1 MAVNLTGLTTY
12 VEQNANQLISK
23 ASLGAPSLKYFNV
36 QTGVK
41 GKTAINLLNT
51 TISLGNGRA
60 CGWNEAGVSKVTQ
73 REINPWVAKIN
84 QSFCDK
90 AMIDYFLNAEVNIA
104 AGRATLPAEEA
115 FIADVIKGANEA
127 VEDAVWNGVTIGGV
141 KYNGLLDILAAEGV
155 VQATVGAT
163 QFETVK
169 NVYKAIPAA
178 VLKDS
183 AIFMGI
189 DAYRELV
196 MELVEKNL
204 YHHPAYDNADVFEM
218 VLPGTATKI
227 IGVPG
232 LNGKGATV
240 ALPLSET
247 VYGVDMQNDQE
258 VFKFWYSDDNQE
270 FRLAINFNGGVQVA
284 FLDNCV
290 IAKAVVVDDDT
301 PSGDETPTEGED
313 DEV

>member
-1 MAVNLTGLTTY
+1 MAVNLTELTTY
-12 VEQNANQLISK
+12 VDQNVNELISK
-23 ASLGAPSLKYFNV
+23 ASTGAPSLKYFRI

-60 CGWNEAGVSKVTQ
+60 CGWDEAGESNISQ

-90 AMIDYFLNAEVNIA
+90 AMIDYFMDSQINIA
-104 AGRATLPAEEA
+104 AGRQNLPFAEK
-115 FIADVIKGANEA
+115 FIADVIKHVNEA
-127 VEDAVWNGVTIGGV
+127 VEDAVWNGLTIGAT
-141 KYNGLLDILAAEGV
+141 KYDGLLDILAEEGV
-155 VQATVGAT
+155 VKATVGAT

-183 AIFMGI
+183 AIFMGL

-218 VLPGTATKI
+218 VLPGTATKV

-232 LNGKGATV
+232 LNGTQAVV

-247 VYGVDMQNDQE
+247 VYGVDMQNDKE
-258 VFKFWYSDDNQE
+258 TFKFWYSDDNQE
-270 FRLAINFNGGVQVA
+270 FRLAINFNGGVQIA
-284 FLDNCV
+284 FLDNAV
-290 IAKAVVVDDDT
+290 IAKAEVVDDT
-301 PSGDETPTEGED
+301 PSEDPSVGEEDEL
-313 DEV
+313 

>member
-1 MAVNLTGLTTY
+1 MAVNLTELTTY
-12 VEQNANQLISK
+12 VDQNVNELISK
-23 ASLGAPSLKYFNV
+23 ASTGAPSLKYFRI

-60 CGWNEAGVSKVTQ
+60 CGWDEAGESNISQ

-90 AMIDYFLNAEVNIA
+90 AMIDYFMDSQINIA
-104 AGRATLPAEEA
+104 AGRQNLPFAEK
-115 FIADVIKGANEA
+115 FIADVIKHVNEA
-127 VEDAVWNGVTIGGV
+127 VEDAVWNGLTIGAT
-141 KYNGLLDILAAEGV
+141 KYDGLLDILAEEGV
-155 VQATVGAT
+155 VKATVGAT

-183 AIFMGI
+183 AIFMGL

-218 VLPGTATKI
+218 VLPGTATKV

-232 LNGKGATV
+232 LNGTQAVV

-247 VYGVDMQNDQE
+247 VYGVDMQNDKE
-258 VFKFWYSDDNQE
+258 TFKFWYSDDNQE
-270 FRLAINFNGGVQVA
+270 FRLAINFNGGVQIA
-284 FLDNCV
+284 FLDNAV
-290 IAKAVVVDDDT
+290 IAKAEVVDDT
-301 PSGDETPTEGED
+301 PSGDDTPAEGED

>member
-12 VEQNANQLISK
+12 VDQNVNELISK
-23 ASLGAPSLKYFNV
+23 ASTGAPSLKYFRI

-60 CGWNEAGVSKVTQ
+60 CGWNEAGESTISQ

-84 QSFCDK
+84 QSYCDK
-90 AMIDYFLNAEVNIA
+90 AMIDYFMDSEVNIA
-104 AGRATLPAEEA
+104 AGRQNLPFEEK
-115 FIADVIKGANEA
+115 FIADVIKHVNEE
-127 VEDAVWNGVTIGGV
+127 VEDAVWNGLTIGAT
-141 KYNGLLDILAAEGV
+141 KYDGLLDILAGEGV
-155 VQATVGAT
+155 VKATVGAT

-183 AIFMGI
+183 AIFMGL

-218 VLPGTATKI
+218 ILPGTATKV

-232 LNGKGATV
+232 LNGTQAVV

-247 VYGVDMQNDQE
+247 VYGVDMQNDKE
-258 VFKFWYSDDNQE
+258 TFKFWYSDDNQE
-270 FRLAINFNGGVQVA
+270 YRLAINFNGGVQVA
-284 FLDNCV
+284 FLDNAV
-290 IAKAVVVDDDT
+290 IAKAEVVDDT
-301 PSGDETPTEGED
+301 PSEGED